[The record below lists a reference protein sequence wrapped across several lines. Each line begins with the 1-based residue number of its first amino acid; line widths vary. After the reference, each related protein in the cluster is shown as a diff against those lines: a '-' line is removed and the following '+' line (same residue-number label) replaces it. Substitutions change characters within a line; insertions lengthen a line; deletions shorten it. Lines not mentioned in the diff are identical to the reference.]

1 MNAKILLWMKHT
13 PERIGPT
20 LLTHRVTS
28 YNIEDQT

>member
-1 MNAKILLWMKHT
+1 MKHT